1 MNTYTR
7 NVGRIK
13 NIEHKLR
20 MDRLHPRN
28 PDYELDV
35 ERREELI
42 EELERLQAALED
54 LEIERF

>member
-1 MNTYTR
+1 MNAYTR

-13 NIEHKLR
+13 NIEKRLR
-20 MDRLHPRN
+20 MNRLYPRD
-28 PDYELDV
+28 PDHELDI

-54 LEIERF
+54 VEIERI

>member
-1 MNTYTR
+1 
-7 NVGRIK
+7 
-13 NIEHKLR
+13 

-54 LEIERF
+54 LQIERF

>member
-1 MNTYTR
+1 MNAYAR

-13 NIEHKLR
+13 NIEKKLR